1 MLNPVEL
8 NRFQARIGK
17 TPKPCETGNMESLAI
32 VVMVIFIGLIVIS
45 LVTILIAVLARRR
58 KVKFWVAMV
67 FNVFTGLLAAWGIS
81 VAWLLGL
88 IPFLGLVI
96 SSIILTWPR
105 RKKDSVT
112 VIPDDFD

>member
-1 MLNPVEL
+1 MLNP
-8 NRFQARIGK
+8 NPPIRFQGRIGK
-17 TPKPCETGNMESLAI
+17 NPKPCETGPMESLAI
-32 VVMVIFIGLIVIS
+32 IVMVIFIGLIVIS
-45 LVTILIAVLARRR
+45 LVTILIAVLARRK

-112 VIPDDFD
+112 LVPDDFD

>member
-1 MLNPVEL
+1 
-8 NRFQARIGK
+8 
-17 TPKPCETGNMESLAI
+17 
-32 VVMVIFIGLIVIS
+32 
-45 LVTILIAVLARRR
+45 
-58 KVKFWVAMV
+58 
-67 FNVFTGLLAAWGIS
+67 LAAWGIS

-112 VIPDDFD
+112 LVPDDFD